1 MTLIPFGTSEIYNQ
15 ATFKVEEIPDGY
27 TDGAYWKNTTG
38 EAIYDADT
46 QPEEPKEPTP
56 DPYPTPDPEPTPD
69 PQESPKSEDFLPNT
83 GSKASLILVTLGTLI
98 LALAFLLKSRK
109 EV

>member
-46 QPEEPKEPTP
+46 QTEEPKEPTP
-56 DPYPTPDPEPTPD
+56 DPDPTPD

-98 LALAFLLKSRK
+98 LALAFLIKRS
-109 EV
+109 